1 MSHPKFK
8 YKIPP
13 IDDEKWGFLR
23 ESSDSKDIHEKDE
36 ATGLHRTGLDQY
48 LKVIFPNK
56 EFVHDKAIPGLHSRF
71 RPDYRCEEIKLI
83 VEFDGL
89 QHYTSPKNI
98 KADEIK
104 TKFYEENGYK
114 VVRIPYFIQLS
125 NKAVKTL
132 FDVDVPEKL
141 FNDKFPSLKDGATPA
156 CLCYAGVER
165 MAKEFSRFPD
175 QYRTNV
181 DFLESWDNNDDILNG
196 VEILKKAYRDI
207 NQTNLKGNAKDF
219 ILEAIGFLKAAK
231 FVDTEALKDDVDVL
245 NTKFTAAR
253 NSNLTLACELFLK
266 AIHII
271 TKEAFYKTH
280 NLKLLFSSLNGKK
293 QNAIKEL
300 YNSKIIGNSLTIE
313 ELLKKHSNSFDDW
326 QYVYEISKKQKEFHI
341 SEMFV
346 FAESLKLYSVK
357 TYIEF
362 IRKNLIL
369 YQEFIALEMLKSISP
384 SRFNN
389 LKHNIASKSPDFLCL
404 EDNFGLE
411 VTNGLASSDKYIIF
425 LKNFNL
431 NIEPRKSTLMRF
443 CWYVFGHK
451 IPIEFKDIIFENLP
465 DDIQKSIHKIRGT
478 YSIFLDINLNSV
490 ISAILI
496 KYNKLNSENS
506 SYSKEIINMDLYV
519 NSICDFLLIDIKELK
534 CRLEKYIESL
544 HYSRMFKT
552 IWIGCTDTVFEF
564 SLFHSEIIIHKLEN
578 ATIFKVKHEAERIS
592 KYKLSG
598 E

>member
-1 MSHPKFK
+1 MSHPTFN

-13 IDDEKWGFLR
+13 TSEEKWGFLR

-56 EFVHDKAIPGLHSRF
+56 EFIHDKTIPALHSRF

-132 FDVDVPEKL
+132 FDVDVTEKL
-141 FNDKFPSLKDGATPA
+141 FNDKFPSLKDGSTPA
-156 CLCYAGVER
+156 CLCYAGIER
-165 MAKEFSRFPD
+165 MAREFSKFPE
-175 QYRTNV
+175 QYKTNV
-181 DFLESWDNNDDILNG
+181 DFLESWENKDDIING
-196 VEILKKAYRDI
+196 VEILKKVYCDV
-207 NQTNLKGNAKDF
+207 NQTNLKGNPKDF
-219 ILEAIGFLKAAK
+219 ILESIGFLKAAK
-231 FVDTEALKDDVDVL
+231 IVDAEALKDDVDCF

-253 NSNLTLACELFLK
+253 NSNLALACELFLK

-271 TKEAFYKTH
+271 TKDVFHKTH
-280 NLKLLFSSLNGKK
+280 NLKELFSSLNCRN

-300 YNSKIIGNSLTIE
+300 YNSKITKNMLTIK
-313 ELLKKHSNSFDDW
+313 ELLKKHSNSFEDW
-326 QYVYEISKKQKEFHI
+326 RYIYEISNNQKEFYI
-341 SEMFV
+341 SEMLA
-346 FAESLKLYSVK
+346 FAESLKFYSVQI
-357 TYIEF
+357 YIEF

-369 YQEFIALEMLKSISP
+369 YQEFIALEILKSIMP
-384 SRFNN
+384 SKFNN
-389 LKHNIASKSPDFLCL
+389 LKHNGPSKSPDFLCL
-404 EDNFGLE
+404 EENVGLE
-411 VTNGLASSDKYIIF
+411 VTNGLASNDKYINF
-425 LKNFNL
+425 LKKFNL
-431 NIEPRKSTLMRF
+431 NIEPQKSALMRF

-465 DDIQKSIHKIRGT
+465 KNIQKSIHKSHGT
-478 YSIFLDINLNSV
+478 YSIILNISLNSV

-496 KYNKLNSENS
+496 KYNKLNNENS
-506 SYSKEIINMDLYV
+506 SYSTEIRNVDLYI
-519 NSICDFLLIDIKELK
+519 NSICDFLLSDIKELK
-534 CRLEKYIESL
+534 YRLEKCIESL
-544 HYSRMFKT
+544 HYSKMFKT

-564 SLFHSEIIIHKLEN
+564 SLFCSEIIIHKLED
-578 ATIFKVKHEAERIS
+578 AMIIKVKHEAERIS